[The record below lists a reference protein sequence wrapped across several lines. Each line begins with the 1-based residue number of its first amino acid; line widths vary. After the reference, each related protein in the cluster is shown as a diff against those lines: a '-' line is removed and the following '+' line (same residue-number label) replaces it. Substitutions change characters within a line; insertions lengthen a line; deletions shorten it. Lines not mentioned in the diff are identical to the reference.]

1 MGCIIYSPLWLRM
14 FHSLVGRGNYICIYV
29 GLSALLVS
37 ADRAMREPLHSGT
50 SDRLAPRFL
59 YMLKNLIIMPLGV
72 KWFVLK
78 FIKYESDKLFEALFY
93 CSFFGFSLCELLGD
107 SRIFAFAV
115 VFLANNYVLDCN
127 CLLLPPPHLGN

>member
-78 FIKYESDKLFEALFY
+78 FIKYE
-93 CSFFGFSLCELLGD
+93 
-107 SRIFAFAV
+107 
-115 VFLANNYVLDCN
+115 
-127 CLLLPPPHLGN
+127 